1 MKIAITGGSGFVGQE
16 LTKLLLQEGHEVYIL
31 SRSNNHSNK
40 NVHYIQWLSESDTP
54 EIQLNGIDA
63 WVNLAGV
70 SINAGR
76 WTEQQ
81 KHKIYDSR
89 MKATDEM
96 IRIIDSVDIKP
107 TVLINASAIGIYP
120 PSQSATYTEN
130 SNATGV
136 DFLAKTVEDWEL
148 KANEAEKFG
157 TRVLCS
163 RFGIILG
170 KDEGALPLM
179 SLPYKMFVGGKV
191 GSGKQ
196 WLSWVH
202 VEDVARAILFAIK
215 TSEMTGPF
223 NVTSPQPHNMHEFG
237 KILAGVLKR
246 PYWIPVPSIALKIAL
261 GDKSQLVLLGQHV
274 LPEKLIN
281 HGFSFEFPELKQAL
295 QHIYA

>member
-1 MKIAITGGSGFVGQE
+1 MKIVITGGSGFVGQE
-16 LTKLLLQEGHEVYIL
+16 VMKLLQEEGYEVYIL
-31 SRSNNHSNK
+31 SRSKNQSNK
-40 NVHYIQWLSESDTP
+40 DVHYIQWLSESDTP
-54 EIQLNGIDA
+54 EDHLNGIDA

-81 KHKIYDSR
+81 KQKIYDSR

-96 IRIIDSVDIKP
+96 IRIIDSVNIKP
-107 TVLINASAIGIYP
+107 SVLINASAIGIYP
-120 PSQSATYTEN
+120 SSLSATYTEN
-130 SNATGV
+130 SNARGNN
-136 DFLAKTVEDWEL
+136 FLAKTVEDWEK
-148 KANEAEKFG
+148 KARNAEKFG

-170 KDEGALPLM
+170 KNEGALPIM

-196 WLSWVH
+196 WVSWVH
-202 VEDVARAILFAIK
+202 VKDAARAILFAIK
-215 TSEMTGPF
+215 NTEITGPF
-223 NVTSPQPHNMHEFG
+223 NVTSPQPHNMDDFG

-274 LPEKLIN
+274 LPEKLIT
-281 HGFSFEFPELKQAL
+281 HGFSFDFPELKQAL